1 MTGQIGQVN
10 FENYC
15 LELVI
20 LKINIHINKIEIQGK
35 VYSCC
40 QIKLKLD
47 RFIERKTC
55 VASTKFK
62 KQTAYLSHY
71 QFKTDYFQIQS
82 TLEFQIEGEG
92 RINGEAGKFWPK

>member
-40 QIKLKLD
+40 
-47 RFIERKTC
+47 
-55 VASTKFK
+55 
-62 KQTAYLSHY
+62 
-71 QFKTDYFQIQS
+71 
-82 TLEFQIEGEG
+82 
-92 RINGEAGKFWPK
+92 